1 MHRRLIVV
9 SALLIPGSSMAQEPS
24 DPITEQPTA
33 EIQDAVSDPN
43 VEESTDE
50 TPGTVSDPNVEE
62 STDETPDALSPNER
76 AVCAGAAILAAGLG
90 CRAAQLACANTTVL
104 SLGSM
109 LVPCVLVVTMAC
121 AGLPASAGAYAARFC
136 R

>member
-9 SALLIPGSSMAQEPS
+9 GALLIPGSAMAQEAS
-24 DPITEQPTA
+24 DPSAEESTA
-33 EIQDAVSDPN
+33 ETQEAVSDPN
-43 VEESTDE
+43 AEESTAE
-50 TPGTVSDPNVEE
+50 TQAE
-62 STDETPDALSPNER
+62 LSPNER
-76 AVCAGAAILAAGLG
+76 AVCAGAAVLAAGLG

-104 SLGSM
+104 SFGSM

-121 AGLPASAGAYAARFC
+121 AGLPASAAAYAARFC